1 MARYDGR
8 LMAKGRQGAAGHGD
22 KDVKTLATQ
31 VWVNDSVAVNDTFY
45 FGKLPKGSI
54 ICGGRVYSG
63 RLASGTSAG
72 SCSFS
77 FALGVDQI
85 LKNTSGTSYSVAS
98 VTSAL
103 GTFGPIDF
111 NARTSNTPTA
121 TQAYDSGFS
130 APLGGLLLSQGQLTV
145 TTDEGNVFA
154 TLTVS
159 AGNGSGVCAY
169 LNLELEYYTGTY
181 T

>member
-8 LMAKGRQGAAGHGD
+8 LMARGRQAAAGIGD
-22 KDVKTLATQ
+22 KDKKSLSTQ
-31 VWVNDSVAVNDTFY
+31 VWINDSVAVNDTFY

-54 ICGGRVYSG
+54 INGGRVYSS

-85 LKNTSGTSYSVAS
+85 LKSASATSYSVAS
-98 VTSAL
+98 VTSAM
-103 GTFGPIDF
+103 GNFGPIDF
-111 NARTSNTPTA
+111 NAAIGSYTGSVKFE
-121 TQAYDSGFS
+121 SGFS
-130 APLGGLLLSQGQLTV
+130 APLGGLMLVAGPLT
-145 TTDEGNVFA
+145 TTDETNVFA

-159 AGNGSGVCAY
+159 AGNGSGVSAY